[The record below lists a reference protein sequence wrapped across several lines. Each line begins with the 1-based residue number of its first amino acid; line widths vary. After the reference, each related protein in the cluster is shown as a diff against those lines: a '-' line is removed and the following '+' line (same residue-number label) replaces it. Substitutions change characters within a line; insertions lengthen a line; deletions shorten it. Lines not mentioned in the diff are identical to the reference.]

1 MVSVP
6 RWLHL
11 GMSIK
16 RWLAILLI
24 GITLLSLGAG
34 YFLHALY
41 SAGIRF
47 PSWAYYLTLQFL
59 GREVRG
65 DVERTVVARALM
77 NFGAEIVQQAFALQP
92 LEEPSRSGVRDELG
106 QERVRLAREVGPRR
120 GDRKFDQ

>member
-16 RWLAILLI
+16 RWLALLLI

-41 SAGIRF
+41 SSGIRF
-47 PSWAYYLTLQFL
+47 PFLLTIS
-59 GREVRG
+59 
-65 DVERTVVARALM
+65 T
-77 NFGAEIVQQAFALQP
+77 
-92 LEEPSRSGVRDELG
+92 S
-106 QERVRLAREVGPRR
+106 
-120 GDRKFDQ
+120 K